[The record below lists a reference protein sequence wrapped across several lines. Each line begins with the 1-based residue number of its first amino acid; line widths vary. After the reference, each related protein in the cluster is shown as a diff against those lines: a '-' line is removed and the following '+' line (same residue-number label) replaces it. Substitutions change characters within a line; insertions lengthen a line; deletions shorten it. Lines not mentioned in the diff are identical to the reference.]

1 MNPELL
7 TQMYDDIKKDSVA
20 PVQPNRS
27 LQIGPA
33 GLDASPAALAW
44 RNKAAHHAECLKD
57 DCRKNIIIDIYCHIL
72 PLDKEWIDGHRKQVC
87 CDVDKMLANKDM
99 DATQY
104 LKSAYEAT
112 KAPFV
117 EYLLRSTDM
126 IGRTYME
133 EQEEVL
139 KDAQEKDIDVP
150 EPNGPTTDDE
160 DIENSLVDIKSDTEY
175 EDFVEQLKKKTV
187 NKIVNDITKIIE
199 DKKDENDMTFET
211 ESVVGVSMDYIQKR
225 NWGTELTEAQNDEL
239 LGMAIREATLHEF
252 DLVFN
257 QPITFNEC
265 ATRIRNGK
273 GAVVNEASLNELIK

>member
-1 MNPELL
+1 MNPEL
-7 TQMYDDIKKDSVA
+7 TKIYDDIKNDSIV
-20 PVQPNRS
+20 PIKPKS

-44 RNKAAHHAECLKD
+44 RNKSAHNAECLKD
-57 DCRKNIIIDIYCHIL
+57 DCRKHLIIDIYCKIL

-104 LKSAYEAT
+104 LKSAYNAT
-112 KAPFV
+112 NAPLV

-139 KDAQEKDIDVP
+139 KDAQDKNIEVP
-150 EPNGPTTDDE
+150 EPEQPTTNDE

-175 EDFVEQLKKKTV
+175 EDFVDQLKQKTV
-187 NKIVNDITKIIE
+187 NKIVNDISKIIE
-199 DKKDENDMTFET
+199 DKKDENSMTLET
-211 ESVVGVSMDYIQKR
+211 ESVVAVTMDYIQKH
-225 NWGTELTEAQNDEL
+225 NWGSELTEAENDEL
-239 LGMAIREATLHEF
+239 IGMAIREATLHEF

-265 ATRIRNGK
+265 ATRIRTGK
-273 GAVVNEASLNELIK
+273 GAVVNETSLKEIKK